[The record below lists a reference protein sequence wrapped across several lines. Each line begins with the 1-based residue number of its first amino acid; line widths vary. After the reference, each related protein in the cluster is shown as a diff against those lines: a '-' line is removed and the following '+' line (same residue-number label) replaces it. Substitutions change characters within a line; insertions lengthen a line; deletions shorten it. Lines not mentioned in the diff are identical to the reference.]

1 MSLKPA
7 RSLES
12 FGGDFAEL
20 ARLAECSWAENN
32 DQSLRY
38 VEPFLRNVFEY
49 PGASFDLSPA
59 IYEDGAAVAFVG
71 GFPRTVRAA
80 GRELRLTVN
89 TLLTVSPAHKGK
101 GYGAVVWTEF
111 VKRAQS
117 AGYQGTLS
125 FCVDGG
131 PMNGIIAAC
140 AQRAR
145 VPLHRIWT
153 AHYHARFLRPARAA
167 LPSPPEVAVE
177 TFLGAAS
184 AIPADAE
191 IARVWTEAE
200 ARWQCSRYGGI
211 AVEQDGAVLTGYV
224 MPVIDTPPAQSLIV
238 EDVLWHGLDPA
249 RRKGL
254 LQSLLDRGAAA
265 GASVAVAPDLGYADW
280 EPFRAL
286 GFRPSRRSLHVYLTV
301 WDGDPG
307 PEQVRSLYLD
317 LF

>member
-1 MSLKPA
+1 MSVKPA

-12 FGGDFAEL
+12 FRGDFAGL
-20 ARLAECSWAENN
+20 ARLAEASWAENN

-38 VEPFLRNVFEY
+38 VEPFLRNLFEY
-49 PGASFDLSPA
+49 PGATFDLSPA
-59 IYEDGAAVAFVG
+59 IYENGEAVAFVG
-71 GFPRTVRAA
+71 GFPRTVRV
-80 GRELRLTVN
+80 GPRELRLTAN

-111 VKRAQS
+111 VKRARS

-153 AHYHARFLRPARAA
+153 AQYHARFLRPARAA
-167 LPSPPEVAVE
+167 LSPPPEIRVEAFLHAAQALPVEV
-177 TFLGAAS
+177 
-184 AIPADAE
+184 E
-191 IARVWTEAE
+191 IARSWTEAE
-200 ARWQCSRYGGI
+200 ARWQCRRFGGI
-211 AVEQDGAVLTGYV
+211 CVEQDGAVLTGYV

-238 EDVLWHGLDPA
+238 EDILWNRLDPA
-249 RRKGL
+249 RRTGL

-265 GASVAVAPDLGYADW
+265 GASVAVAPDLQYADW
-280 EPFRAL
+280 QPFRAL

-307 PEQVRSLYLD
+307 PEQARSLYLD